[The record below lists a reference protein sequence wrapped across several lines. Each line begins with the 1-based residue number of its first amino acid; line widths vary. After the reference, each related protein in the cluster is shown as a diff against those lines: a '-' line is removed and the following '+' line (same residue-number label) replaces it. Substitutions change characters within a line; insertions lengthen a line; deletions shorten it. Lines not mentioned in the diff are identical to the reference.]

1 MMFTDL
7 WEEIVN
13 LIKEQDTSIKEQA
26 GLKWNQVELLGGKKS
41 KTSKLNSVDELN
53 IRLIIVKGR
62 SKELI

>member
-1 MMFTDL
+1 M
-7 WEEIVN
+7 N
-13 LIKEQDTSIKEQA
+13 LIEEQDTSIKEQE

-41 KTSKLNSVDELN
+41 KTSTLNSVDELN